1 MFQGPLIFIF
11 HSDEGPSFKML
22 VISLYYFDSSLPV
35 PRQLTPLIIL
45 LFLYLGMSCINL
57 VCGIVGKYDIV

>member
-35 PRQLTPLIIL
+35 PRQLTPFI
-45 LFLYLGMSCINL
+45 
-57 VCGIVGKYDIV
+57 IVGKYDIV